1 MRFKTD
7 ENLPAEIVTL
17 LCDHGHD
24 AISVVEQQL
33 AGAPDNVV
41 AKVCQSEQRVLVTL
55 DLDFADIRAYPPD
68 EYSGIIVCSPQG
80 TDNFRDPPIDG
91 TGDSPPGK
99 FVTRRKIVDSGRVS
113 RSNPTEVVFSISHF
127 VFTVSHSEWD
137 HRIQPRMI
145 IAEKRI

>member
-68 EYSGIIVCSPQG
+68 EYSGIIVVRLRVQTISAILRLTEQVIRLLESSSPV
-80 TDNFRDPPIDG
+80 
-91 TGDSPPGK
+91 GK
-99 FVTRRKIVDSGRVS
+99 LWILDEFHV
-113 RSNPTEVVFSISHF
+113 
-127 VFTVSHSEWD
+127 
-137 HRIQPRMI
+137 RIRP
-145 IAEKRI
+145 K